1 VTTDLEKL
9 DFNTAIAALMSFTNE
24 LYKNKTTLS
33 RAGPWKEAMETLLK
47 LLAPFAPHFSE
58 ELWQELGHEGSI
70 HSAKWPT
77 WDETLIVE
85 KTITLAVQ
93 VNGKLRAE
101 ITVPADIDESQAIE
115 TAKKDPKIDGMLADK
130 QVIKAFYVPGR
141 LVNLVLE

>member
-1 VTTDLEKL
+1 MEKL
-9 DFNTAIAALMSFTNE
+9 NFNTAIAALMSFVNE
-24 LYKNKTTLS
+24 LYKLKAAQNLS
-33 RAGPWKEAMETLLK
+33 KAGPWKEAIEALLK

-85 KTITLAVQ
+85 DTITLAVQ

-101 ITVPADIDESQAIE
+101 ITVPTDTDENQAIE
-115 TAKKDPKIDGMLADK
+115 SAKMEPKVSKMLADK
-130 QVIKAFYVPGR
+130 QLKKAIYVSGR